1 MFETHTGL
9 WHNQL
14 TTVSDQI
21 KYYFGKENEEKMLT
35 FKEKKKKKEPSIF
48 TMQHA
53 TLTQISYN
61 VYLKYKCQLSMKT
74 NF

>member
-14 TTVSDQI
+14 TAVSDQI
-21 KYYFGKENEEKMLT
+21 KYYFAKENEEKMLT
-35 FKEKKKKKEPSIF
+35 LKKKEPGIF

-53 TLTQISYN
+53 THRQISYN